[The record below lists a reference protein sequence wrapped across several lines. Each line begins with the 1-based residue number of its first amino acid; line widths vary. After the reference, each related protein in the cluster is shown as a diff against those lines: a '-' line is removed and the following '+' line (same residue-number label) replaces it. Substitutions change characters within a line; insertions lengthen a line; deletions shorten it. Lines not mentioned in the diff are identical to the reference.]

1 MAEDKNTPAQEE
13 EELATIDL
21 VDEEGKEHSFDVLDE
36 LDHKGVHYLAL
47 VPYCETEED
56 LLNEELELV
65 LMKVGEDA
73 EGAFYDVVDDDDE
86 LAEVYP
92 IFRKRLIEMYD
103 FED

>member
-1 MAEDKNTPAQEE
+1 MAENMNTPAEQE

-56 LLNEELELV
+56 LLNEELDLL
-65 LMKVGEDA
+65 LMKVGTDA
-73 EGAFYDVVDDDDE
+73 EGEFYDVVDDDDE
-86 LAEVYP
+86 AEEVYQ
-92 IFRKRLIEMYD
+92 IFRTRLLEMYD
-103 FED
+103 FSD